1 MSPQNP
7 EGYFLILCRF
17 PFKDECPDL
26 NLAIITSS
34 LLLESHYFS
43 ILHSFG
49 FYTDAY
55 PFSLSIPTC
64 AGTHKNE
71 TTLS

>member
-1 MSPQNP
+1 MSPQIP
-7 EGYFLILCRF
+7 EGYFLILCMF

-49 FYTDAY
+49 FYTDAN
-55 PFSLSIPTC
+55 PFSRSIPTC

>member
-1 MSPQNP
+1 MSPQIP
-7 EGYFLILCRF
+7 EGYFLILCMF

-34 LLLESHYFS
+34 LLLESLTVS
-43 ILHSFG
+43 SFG

-64 AGTHKNE
+64 AGIHKNE